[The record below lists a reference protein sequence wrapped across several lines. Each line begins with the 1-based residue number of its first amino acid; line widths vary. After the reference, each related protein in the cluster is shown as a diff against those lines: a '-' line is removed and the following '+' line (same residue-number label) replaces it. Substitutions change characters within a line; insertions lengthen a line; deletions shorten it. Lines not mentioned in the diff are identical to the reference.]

1 VDVGLPK
8 GLTRNSPRHLRRYSW
23 DLQLHIGMNRLVPWT
38 RKTGLFC
45 RPHHLIRWTAE
56 PPDQLKA
63 RKKRLALAR
72 IRQAFTFPFLSVYAD
87 FSDRSRIAS
96 EENSEPGFFLEANSS
111 PILIPHRTAKTKK
124 EQITCLNSLQAA
136 ALKLHISV
144 RKKRAICAISRIQ
157 DLEHTSN
164 SGNNF
169 CIPNLPTRDL
179 NLLLIFDP
187 E

>member
-1 VDVGLPK
+1 
-8 GLTRNSPRHLRRYSW
+8 
-23 DLQLHIGMNRLVPWT
+23 MNRLVPWT

-63 RKKRLALAR
+63 RKKRLALAK
-72 IRQAFTFPFLSVYAD
+72 IWQAFTFPFLSVYAD
-87 FSDRSRIAS
+87 FSDRPRIAS

-136 ALKLHISV
+136 ALKLRIFSTKKKEHFARSV
-144 RKKRAICAISRIQ
+144 VSRTLSTPAIPGT
-157 DLEHTSN
+157 TSV
-164 SGNNF
+164 SQICQLG
-169 CIPNLPTRDL
+169 I
-179 NLLLIFDP
+179 
-187 E
+187 

>member
-1 VDVGLPK
+1 
-8 GLTRNSPRHLRRYSW
+8 
-23 DLQLHIGMNRLVPWT
+23 MNRLVPWT

-63 RKKRLALAR
+63 RKKRLALAK

-124 EQITCLNSLQAA
+124 EQITCLNSPSGCGLEAA
-136 ALKLHISV
+136 HFQYE
-144 RKKRAICAISRIQ
+144 KK
-157 DLEHTSN
+157 SN
-164 SGNNF
+164 
-169 CIPNLPTRDL
+169 LRDQSY
-179 NLLLIFDP
+179 P
-187 E
+187 GP